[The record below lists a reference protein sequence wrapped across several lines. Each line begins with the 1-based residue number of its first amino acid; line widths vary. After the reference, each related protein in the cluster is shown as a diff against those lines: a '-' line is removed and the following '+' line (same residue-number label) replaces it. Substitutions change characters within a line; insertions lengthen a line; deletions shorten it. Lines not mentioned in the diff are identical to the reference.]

1 MSNKVILTGNEA
13 ISRGFF
19 EGGGMLASSY
29 PGSPTVQILDSLK
42 QYNEIYSEWG
52 TNEKVAM
59 EIAMGGSIAGARS
72 MVSMKHVGVNIASD
86 PFMTFTQIKTNGG
99 FLLVVGDDPGLS
111 SSQNEQDSRVWGKY
125 ANIPIL
131 DPASPEE
138 SKLFAKL
145 GLGLSEEF
153 NTPVLIRLTSRLC
166 HSRGVVELGEREE
179 SIPEGFTPDQ
189 SRYCMLPPNSNA
201 QQYFMKERMEK
212 LQAFN
217 ETFQYNVL
225 EEGKGKDFLVITSG
239 LVYESLK
246 ELELE
251 DIGVLKL
258 GMIWPLPIEKIK
270 SLSKEYKNII
280 VLEEMLPF
288 MEEELKINGICA
300 KGKEFFSFTGELTIE
315 DVKRG
320 LQKAGISVK
329 STESQS
335 DENNQIVENEAVI
348 IRTPMLCS
356 GCPHRPIF
364 HILKANNATV
374 IGDIG
379 CYSLG
384 IYEPF
389 EVHKTNISMGASL
402 GMALG
407 IATVHSKINKGKP
420 IVATIGDGTFFHS
433 GMTGFLQLAKTTE
446 NLTVIVMDNRTTAMT
461 GGQTTP
467 TTGEYFKDETIYH
480 ANIPDIL
487 KSFGIKDITVVDQF
501 NYKETKEVINGAMKR
516 EGLSVVVTT
525 RPCALNFKIK
535 KPHFYV
541 DPDVCISCR
550 NCIRT
555 NCPPISMKM
564 YKGKEKKN
572 SYINPDMCVG
582 CSVCSQVCPV
592 GAIKNSNNS
601 GEKEVK

>member
-19 EGGGMLASSY
+19 EGGGVIASSY

-42 QYNEIYSEWG
+42 QYEEVYSDWG

-59 EIAMGGSIAGARS
+59 EIAMGGSMAGARS

-131 DPASPEE
+131 DPASPQEA
-138 SKLFAKL
+138 KVFAKI
-145 GLGLSEEF
+145 GLSLSEEF

-166 HSRGVVELGEREE
+166 HSRGIVELGERQE
-179 SIPEGFTPDQ
+179 SIPEGFIPDQ
-189 SRYCMLPPNSNA
+189 LRYCMLPPMSNA
-201 QQYFMKERMEK
+201 QQHFMKKRMEK
-212 LQAFN
+212 LQIFN
-217 ETFQYNVL
+217 ETYEHNVL
-225 EEGKGKDFLVITSG
+225 EKGSDKKFLIITSG

-246 ELELE
+246 ELE
-251 DIGVLKL
+251 INHVSILKL
-258 GMIWPLPIEKIK
+258 GMIWPLPIGTIK
-270 SLSKEYKNII
+270 NLSMEYENII

-288 MEEELKINGICA
+288 IEEELKINGIVA
-300 KGKEFFSFTGELTIE
+300 KGKEYFSFTGELTIE
-315 DVKRG
+315 DLKRG
-320 LQKAGISVK
+320 FEKAGVLTKPEKVS
-329 STESQS
+329 SDDMECPETEP
-335 DENNQIVENEAVI
+335 VI

-402 GMALG
+402 GMVLG
-407 IATVHSKINKGKP
+407 MATVHSKINKSKP
-420 IVATIGDGTFFHS
+420 LVATIGDGTFFHS

-446 NLTVIVMDNRTTAMT
+446 NITVIIMDNRTTAMT

-467 TTGEYFKDETIYH
+467 TTGEYFKDESIYH

-501 NYKETKEVINGAMKR
+501 KYKETKEVINSAMKR
-516 EGLSVVVTT
+516 DGLSVVVTT
-525 RPCALNFKIK
+525 QPCALNFKIK
-535 KPHFYV
+535 KPNFYV
-541 DPDVCISCR
+541 DSQTCISCR
-550 NCIRT
+550 SCIRT

-564 YKGKEKKN
+564 YPGKEKKN

-592 GAIKNSNNS
+592 GAIKSSINNA
-601 GEKEVK
+601 EKGVK

>member
-1 MSNKVILTGNEA
+1 MSNKKILTGNEA
-13 ISRGFF
+13 ISRGFW
-19 EGGGMLASSY
+19 EGGGIIASSY

-42 QYNEIYSEWG
+42 QYEEIYSDWG

-86 PFMTFTQIKTNGG
+86 PFMTFTQTKTKGG
-99 FLLVVGDDPGLS
+99 LLLVVGDDPGLS
-111 SSQNEQDSRVWGKY
+111 SSQNEQDSRFWGKF

-131 DPASPEE
+131 DPRNPQE
-138 SKLFAKL
+138 AKDFTIE
-145 GLGLSEEF
+145 GLKLSEKF
-153 NTPVLIRLTSRLC
+153 HTPVLIRMMSRLC
-166 HSRGVVELGEREE
+166 HCRSAVELGDREE
-179 SIPEGFTPDQ
+179 FTPEGFVPEQ
-189 SRYCMLPPNSNA
+189 GRYSMLPPYSNA

-212 LQAFN
+212 LQNFN
-217 ETFQYNVL
+217 EDYEYNYL
-225 EEGKGKDFLVITSG
+225 EEGTSKDFLIITSG
-239 LVYESLK
+239 LIYESLK

-251 DIGVLKL
+251 NINILKL

-270 SLSKEYKNII
+270 KLSEEYTNVI

-288 MEEELKINGICA
+288 IEDQLKINGIAA
-300 KGKEFFSFTGELTIE
+300 KGKEYFSFTGELTIK
-315 DVKRG
+315 DIKIG
-320 LQKAGISVK
+320 LKKAGVLI
-329 STESQS
+329 
-335 DENNQIVENEAVI
+335 NGVELEVPQKEEI
-348 IRTPMLCS
+348 ITRTPMLCA

-384 IYEPF
+384 IQEPF

-407 IATVHSKINKGKP
+407 VATVHSKINKQKP

-433 GMTGFLQLAKTTE
+433 GMTGFIQLAKTTE
-446 NLTVIVMDNRTTAMT
+446 NITVIIMDNRTTAMT
-461 GGQTTP
+461 GGQNTP
-467 TTGEYFKDETIYH
+467 TTGDYFKEEPGYH
-480 ANIPDIL
+480 VSIPDIL
-487 KSFGIKDITVVDQF
+487 KSFGIVDITVADQF
-501 NYKETKEVINGAMKR
+501 KYKETKEIINTAMKR
-516 EGLSVVVTT
+516 SGLSVVITT

-535 KPHFYV
+535 SPHFYV
-541 DPDVCISCR
+541 DEDICISCR
-550 NCIRT
+550 SCLRS

-564 YKGKEKKN
+564 YPGKEKKN

-592 GAIKNSNNS
+592 GAIKCSSENIQK
-601 GEKEVK
+601 GVK